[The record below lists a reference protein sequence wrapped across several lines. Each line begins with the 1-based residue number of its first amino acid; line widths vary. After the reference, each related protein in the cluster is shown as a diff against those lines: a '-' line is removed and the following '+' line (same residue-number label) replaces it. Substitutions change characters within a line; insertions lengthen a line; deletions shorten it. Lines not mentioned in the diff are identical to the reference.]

1 MLETTKQEMEA
12 TQSRSREDRWKWVE
26 RTIWTERM
34 LMALD
39 NGVKGYKWFS
49 MIDKV
54 YKSETLIKAWE
65 NTASNK
71 GAAGIDK
78 VTIKKFAENAHKY
91 LKELI
96 EELSK
101 GTYQPSKIR
110 RTYIPKNDGKMRPLG
125 IPTIKDRIVQGA
137 IKMVIEPIWEKEF
150 LSMSYGFRPGRGAH
164 EAIKEVTQCIKEGY
178 VHVVDA
184 DIRGYFDN
192 IPHERLMKLL
202 NTKIADGQL
211 LHLIKEFLTV
221 GIIEEMKEWVPTR
234 GTPQGGVLSPL
245 LANVYLHPLDV
256 LMTEKDYRMIRYAD
270 DFVILCHNELEAKEA
285 KEIIEQWMR
294 ENGLELH
301 PEKTRICNC
310 MQEGQGFEFLGYYF
324 ERGYKFVRKKS
335 YEKLREKIREET
347 KRTIGKNIKTVVDS
361 LNKILVGWFNYFKL
375 AQGKVYQKTDCL
387 VRRRL
392 RAILRKQEKR
402 PGMGK
407 TFDDHKKWPNEY
419 FAKLELFSLEVA
431 RAKWRVANQS
441 R

>member
-1 MLETTKQEMEA
+1 METTKQEMEA

-39 NGVKGYKWFS
+39 NGVIGYKWFS

-78 VTIKKFAENAHKY
+78 VTIEKFAKNAHKY

-96 EELSK
+96 EELSH

-110 RTYIPKNDGKMRPLG
+110 RTYIPKSDGKMRPLG
-125 IPTIKDRIVQGA
+125 IPTIKDRIVQGS

-150 LSMSYGFRPGRGAH
+150 LPMSYGFRPGRGAH
-164 EAIKEVTQCIKEGY
+164 EAINEVAQYIKEGY
-178 VHVVDA
+178 VYVVDA

-192 IPHERLMKLL
+192 IPHERLMQLL
-202 NTKIADGQL
+202 NTKIADGHI
-211 LHLIKEFLTV
+211 LHLINEFLTV

-256 LMTEKDYRMIRYAD
+256 LMIGKGYKMIRYAD
-270 DFVILCHNELEAKEA
+270 DFVILCRNELEAKEA
-285 KEIIEQWMR
+285 KEIIEQWMK
-294 ENGLELH
+294 ENSLELH

-335 YEKLREKIREET
+335 YEKLREKIRKET
-347 KRTIGKNIKTVVDS
+347 KHTVGKNIKSVVDS

-375 AQGKVYQKTDCL
+375 AQGKVYQTTDCL

-392 RAILRKQEKR
+392 RAILRKQEKK